1 MRLFFCTFFKIFL
14 LSFTLCHKLS
24 QNCGYFVL
32 ENKIKQQSMFAILVF
47 IGIAANVLSTICGGS
62 DNWSK

>member
-1 MRLFFCTFFKIFL
+1 MRLFFLHFFNNFL
-14 LSFTLCHKLS
+14 FSFILCHKLS

-32 ENKIKQQSMFAILVF
+32 GNKIKQQSMFAILVF

>member
-1 MRLFFCTFFKIFL
+1 MRLFFCTFFNKISSLFI
-14 LSFTLCHKLS
+14 LCHKLS